1 MIVWAEG
8 RREDSFHLVSNS
20 ILLIND
26 VVNDGST
33 LPDRLA
39 GCTWD
44 WPIGRRGGYRT
55 PLPPSKA
62 WAKGMI
68 CSSERVQVV
77 PYQSYSSSTATTM
90 AVCGFIPINKLARL
104 QYTTNGDH
112 SAYGVRLSHV
122 HTQFGKFISEESVC

>member
-44 WPIGRRGGYRT
+44 WPIGRRGGLSY
-55 PLPPSKA
+55 PFAAL
-62 WAKGMI
+62 KGLGKRNDLLQRAGSG
-68 CSSERVQVV
+68 CPV
-77 PYQSYSSSTATTM
+77 P
-90 AVCGFIPINKLARL
+90 VIFLL
-104 QYTTNGDH
+104 NGNHDG
-112 SAYGVRLSHV
+112 GVR
-122 HTQFGKFISEESVC
+122 IYPD